1 MADPDQTW
9 QTIRAPKGGVGP
21 VAMAF
26 APFYKDLQKYEVS
39 HPFFGP
45 AFLRATDLV
54 IRAAFAGQEALAKAL
69 CKELVPFAHAVAE
82 APGGAEL
89 DVLASPN
96 LAALAL
102 FSLADAMGWT
112 ELAVD
117 LTGPETKTVLG
128 RLRQM
133 SDFSDE
139 ARDGVILAM
148 LRFDQ
153 IEKAKEIADMAPAG
167 PFLAA
172 LLSGDAAPLWPA
184 WREAF
189 PAEVR
194 ANKVAWHHLLF
205 VAQLLAP
212 KGQPPVAW
220 LTEQI
225 A

>member
-1 MADPDQTW
+1 MADPEQTW
-9 QTIRAPKGGVGP
+9 QTIRAPTGGVGP

-26 APFYKDLQKYEVS
+26 AAFYKDLQKYEVR

-54 IRAAFAGQEALAKAL
+54 IRAAFAGHEALAKAL
-69 CKELVPFAHAVAE
+69 CKELVPFAHAVAD

-89 DVLASPN
+89 DILDTPN
-96 LAALAL
+96 LAALTL
-102 FSLADAMGWT
+102 FSLADAMRWT

-117 LTGPETKTVLG
+117 LTGPETSTVLG
-128 RLRQM
+128 RLLQM

-148 LRFDQ
+148 LRFNQ
-153 IEKAKEIADMAPAG
+153 IEKSKEIADLAPIR

-184 WREAF
+184 WRDAF
-189 PAEVR
+189 PAEAR
-194 ANKVAWHHLLF
+194 ANKVTWHQLLF
-205 VAQLLAP
+205 VVQLLAP
-212 KGQPPVAW
+212 KGQPPVSW
-220 LTEQI
+220 LTNQI
-225 A
+225 G